1 MSETKR
7 SHNSHLPSAVFRIG
21 LKKLIGNTL
30 CPLMLYKR
38 GCLLYET
45 GARVHMQQAFVC
57 TEPDVQPLLR
67 LQRDPEETITAFAPK
82 PIFSLN
88 VFTITLKSGGR

>member
-7 SHNSHLPSAVFRIG
+7 SHNSHLPSAVLRIG
-21 LKKLIGNTL
+21 LKMLIGNTL
-30 CPLMLYKR
+30 GPLMLYKLEMAA

-57 TEPDVQPLLR
+57 TGPDVQPLL
-67 LQRDPEETITAFAPK
+67 
-82 PIFSLN
+82 
-88 VFTITLKSGGR
+88 